1 MGFQIHSANLLKY
14 VSKERHHDSIVQI
27 GRQSI
32 NLLPDSYLLNSF
44 GILNRDEIG
53 DFAEQLLMKYFHA
66 KEVVSIDKTDY
77 EGATF
82 MMDLNSAIPEL
93 LSDKLKNTF
102 DLVIDFGTLEH
113 LYNVPQAL
121 FSISSI
127 CKENADIIHCL
138 PANGWVGHG
147 FYQFSPELFFSVYSE
162 ENGYA
167 GTEVFLANCHDNKYW
182 YRVKKPINGIR
193 SCAEGDREAYVLVK
207 TTKVSKECRHS
218 DIQQSDWI
226 IAWNRTQVESPEKT
240 NDVMNRDFKSRVKIT
255 LSRFDVLVKLVRY
268 LRETKRKYFRGYDK
282 ISGRNPSLTKLKVSE
297 LLG

>member
-1 MGFQIHSANLLKY
+1 MKY

-53 DFAEQLLMKYFHA
+53 DFAEQLLMKYFYA

-82 MMDLNSAIPEL
+82 KMDLNSAIPEL
-93 LSDKLKNTF
+93 LSNKLNNTF

-121 FSISSI
+121 FNISSI

-182 YRVKKPINGIR
+182 YRVRKPINGIR
-193 SCAEGDREAYVLVK
+193 SCAESEREAYILVK
-207 TTKVSKECRHS
+207 TTKVSRECRHS

-226 IAWNRTQVESPEKT
+226 IAWNRVEVSSPEKT
-240 NDVMNRDFKSRVKIT
+240 NDVMSRDFRSRVKIA
-255 LSRFDVLVKLVRY
+255 LSRFDVLVKFVRY
-268 LRETKRKYFRGYDK
+268 LRETKRKYFRGCYR
-282 ISGRNPSLTKLKVSE
+282 ISGRNPSLTQLKVSE